1 MARFVKEAEENASSR
16 RPIDD
21 DMWTTIADQL
31 LAAVAVEKSVVTE
44 TKYGNNG
51 QMRGFLESVG
61 R

>member
-1 MARFVKEAEENASSR
+1 MARFVKEAEENARSR
-16 RPIDD
+16 RTTGD

-44 TKYGNNG
+44 TKYGYNG
-51 QMRGFLESVG
+51 QTRGFLESAG

>member
-16 RPIDD
+16 RTVDD

-51 QMRGFLESVG
+51 R
-61 R
+61 